1 MFSPPA
7 VAVCGWTLLS
17 SCGAGVLIRE
27 GVRAATPRC
36 ARCGRR
42 TWWGEQYLSV
52 LPPRPGR
59 YRLYGYPWTTRDA
72 AGRKAWASHPRAP
85 SEHGRRACL
94 AVRTLHSTRCRPSNQ
109 QAVQQ
114 SKRTKDCA
122 SKELPVS
129 LRGPRLI
136 HTVCKPRH
144 TGMRAGPQLG
154 PQERA
159 AQKMRGGRKSKEKCK
174 RKRETHPY
182 LYLYVLRLCQWQLHR
197 NFLMLV
203 DLENM
208 LLCSISARPTWT
220 MSELPTYRA
229 YLAAQMSQ
237 TLT

>member
-1 MFSPPA
+1 
-7 VAVCGWTLLS
+7 
-17 SCGAGVLIRE
+17 
-27 GVRAATPRC
+27 
-36 ARCGRR
+36 
-42 TWWGEQYLSV
+42 
-52 LPPRPGR
+52 
-59 YRLYGYPWTTRDA
+59 
-72 AGRKAWASHPRAP
+72 
-85 SEHGRRACL
+85 
-94 AVRTLHSTRCRPSNQ
+94 
-109 QAVQQ
+109 
-114 SKRTKDCA
+114 
-122 SKELPVS
+122 
-129 LRGPRLI
+129 
-136 HTVCKPRH
+136 
-144 TGMRAGPQLG
+144 MRAGPQLG